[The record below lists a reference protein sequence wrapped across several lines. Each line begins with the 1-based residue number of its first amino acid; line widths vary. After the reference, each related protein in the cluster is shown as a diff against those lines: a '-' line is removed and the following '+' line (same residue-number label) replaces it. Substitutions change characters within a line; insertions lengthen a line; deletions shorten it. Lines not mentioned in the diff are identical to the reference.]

1 MNSMTGFGYAEGED
15 FGVHLS
21 VEIKALNNRF
31 LDLIISLPASLSGF
45 ERQVREALHGCFVRG
60 RIEAAVR
67 ARDIEEPLTITVD
80 EAAAAEWKA
89 ALERLSGF
97 LGAREDVSLDL
108 LTRQDGVFK
117 ISRGRDPEVYWKILK
132 PLLTSACAQVQ
143 ADRHRE
149 GEQLQRDIAL
159 QIARIR
165 ESLARIA
172 ERAHEI
178 KAEVEEAL
186 RSRFHEILG
195 DEAGEQRVLLETAS
209 WIARTD
215 INEEIVRLQ
224 AHIEAFTQEAF
235 TQEAF
240 NEEAFNEKSRSGAD
254 PAAPGVAA
262 AEAPSAGVSV
272 PPTAGPAAG
281 AEAAGDADAL
291 KDSAAGTAAAGAAA
305 KGRKLDFLAQEMGRE
320 INTIG
325 SKTPRAD
332 VSRRVV
338 EMKDALEKVR
348 EQLRNVE

>member
-45 ERQVREALHGCFVRG
+45 EKQVREALHGCFVRG

-97 LGAREDVSLDL
+97 LGARGDVSLDL

-186 RSRFHEILG
+186 RSRFHEVLG
-195 DEAGEQRVLLETAS
+195 DEAGEQRVMLETAS

-224 AHIEAFTQEAF
+224 AHIEAFTEEAF
-235 TQEAF
+235 T
-240 NEEAFNEKSRSGAD
+240 EKPRSGAD
-254 PAAPGVAA
+254 SAAPGAAA
-262 AEAPSAGVSV
+262 AEARSDADS
-272 PPTAGPAAG
+272 
-281 AEAAGDADAL
+281 AGDADAL
-291 KDSAAGTAAAGAAA
+291 KNSAAGTAAAGAAA

>member
-1 MNSMTGFGYAEGED
+1 MNSMTGFGYAEDED
-15 FGVHLS
+15 SGVNLS
-21 VEIKALNNRF
+21 VEIKSLNNRF
-31 LDLIISLPASLSGF
+31 LDLIISLPASISVL
-45 ERQVREALHGCFVRG
+45 EKQIREVLHGGFVRG
-60 RIEAAVR
+60 RLEIAVR
-67 ARDIEEPLTITVD
+67 ARDIEEPLDITVD

-97 LGAREDVSLDL
+97 LGTRESVSLDL
-108 LTRQDGVFK
+108 LTRQDGVFR
-117 ISRGRDPEVYWKILK
+117 ISRGRGPEVYWKILK

-186 RSRFHEILG
+186 RARFHEILG
-195 DEAGEQRVLLETAS
+195 DEAGEQRVLIETAS

-215 INEEIVRLQ
+215 INEEIVRLE
-224 AHIEAFTQEAF
+224 AHIEAFTEEAF
-235 TQEAF
+235 T
-240 NEEAFNEKSRSGAD
+240 EEAPSGAD
-254 PAAPGVAA
+254 SFAPEARSA
-262 AEAPSAGVSV
+262 AEAPSAGVDV
-272 PPTAGPAAG
+272 PPAAGPAG
-281 AEAAGDADAL
+281 R
-291 KDSAAGTAAAGAAA
+291 AA

>member
-1 MNSMTGFGYAEGED
+1 MNSMTGFGYAEDED
-15 FGVHLS
+15 SGVNLS
-21 VEIKALNNRF
+21 VEIKSLNNRF
-31 LDLIISLPASLSGF
+31 LDLIISLPASISVL
-45 ERQVREALHGCFVRG
+45 EKQIREVLHGGFVRG
-60 RIEAAVR
+60 RLEIAVR
-67 ARDIEEPLTITVD
+67 ARDIEEPLDITVD
-80 EAAAAEWKA
+80 EVAAAEWKA

-97 LGAREDVSLDL
+97 IGTREGVSLDL
-108 LTRQDGVFK
+108 LTRQDGVFR
-117 ISRGRDPEVYWKILK
+117 ISRGRGPELYWKILK

-172 ERAHEI
+172 ERAQEI

-215 INEEIVRLQ
+215 INEEIVRLE
-224 AHIEAFTQEAF
+224 AHIEAFTEEAF
-235 TQEAF
+235 T
-240 NEEAFNEKSRSGAD
+240 EEAPSGAD
-254 PAAPGVAA
+254 SFAPEARSA
-262 AEAPSAGVSV
+262 AEAPSAGVDV
-272 PPTAGPAAG
+272 PSAAGPAG
-281 AEAAGDADAL
+281 R
-291 KDSAAGTAAAGAAA
+291 AA

>member
-21 VEIKALNNRF
+21 VEIKTLNNRF

-45 ERQVREALHGCFVRG
+45 EKQVREALHGCFVRG

-67 ARDIEEPLTITVD
+67 TRDIEEPLTITVD

-97 LGAREDVSLDL
+97 LGAGEDVSLDL

-178 KAEVEEAL
+178 RAEVEEAL

-240 NEEAFNEKSRSGAD
+240 TEKPRSGA
-254 PAAPGVAA
+254 
-262 AEAPSAGVSV
+262 EAV
-272 PPTAGPAAG
+272 
-281 AEAAGDADAL
+281 GDTDAL
-291 KDSAAGTAAAGAAA
+291 KDSAAPGAAAGAAA

>member
-1 MNSMTGFGYAEGED
+1 MNSMTGFGYAEDED
-15 FGVHLS
+15 SGVNLS
-21 VEIKALNNRF
+21 VEIKSLNNRF
-31 LDLIISLPASLSGF
+31 LDLIISLPASISVL
-45 ERQVREALHGCFVRG
+45 EKQIREVLHGGFVRG
-60 RIEAAVR
+60 RLEIAVR
-67 ARDIEEPLTITVD
+67 ARDIEEPLDITVD

-97 LGAREDVSLDL
+97 LGTREGVSLDL
-108 LTRQDGVFK
+108 LTRQDGVFR
-117 ISRGRDPEVYWKILK
+117 ISRGRGPEVYWKILK

-186 RSRFHEILG
+186 RARFHEILG

-215 INEEIVRLQ
+215 INEEIVRLE
-224 AHIEAFTQEAF
+224 AHIEAFTEEAF
-235 TQEAF
+235 T
-240 NEEAFNEKSRSGAD
+240 EEAPSGAD
-254 PAAPGVAA
+254 SFAPEARSAADSAVPGAPAPEARSAV
-262 AEAPSAGVSV
+262 EAPSAGVDV
-272 PPTAGPAAG
+272 PPAAGPAG
-281 AEAAGDADAL
+281 R
-291 KDSAAGTAAAGAAA
+291 AA

>member
-224 AHIEAFTQEAF
+224 AHIEAFTEEAF
-235 TQEAF
+235 T
-240 NEEAFNEKSRSGAD
+240 EKSRSGAD
-254 PAAPGVAA
+254 PAAPGVAG

-272 PPTAGPAAG
+272 PPTAGPAAGAEALSG

>member
-1 MNSMTGFGYAEGED
+1 MNSMTGFGYAEDED
-15 FGVHLS
+15 SGVNLS
-21 VEIKALNNRF
+21 VEIKSLNNRF
-31 LDLIISLPASLSGF
+31 LDLIISLPASISVL
-45 ERQVREALHGCFVRG
+45 EKQIREVLHGGFVRG
-60 RIEAAVR
+60 RLEIAVR
-67 ARDIEEPLTITVD
+67 ARDIEEPLDITVD

-89 ALERLSGF
+89 ALERLAGF
-97 LGAREDVSLDL
+97 LGTREGVSLDL
-108 LTRQDGVFK
+108 LTRQDGVFR
-117 ISRGRDPEVYWKILK
+117 ISRGRGPEVYWKILK

-172 ERAHEI
+172 ERAQEI

-215 INEEIVRLQ
+215 INEEIVRLE
-224 AHIEAFTQEAF
+224 AHIEAFTEEAF
-235 TQEAF
+235 T
-240 NEEAFNEKSRSGAD
+240 EEAPSGAD
-254 PAAPGVAA
+254 SFAPEARSA
-262 AEAPSAGVSV
+262 AEAPSAGVDA
-272 PPTAGPAAG
+272 PPAAGPAG
-281 AEAAGDADAL
+281 R
-291 KDSAAGTAAAGAAA
+291 AA